1 MLTNDAANDAGDAG
15 IQLTAYKREKSK
27 RGVAGLGGGG
37 GRSRED
43 EDKRFTFSKSNG
55 DISHRK
61 AKDTQPQP

>member
-1 MLTNDAANDAGDAG
+1 MR
-15 IQLTAYKREKSK
+15 AYSLQHISGKKSK

-37 GRSRED
+37 GGGEGRSRED